1 MSQPAEDDYGDDEYY
16 GRNYEIGDY
25 ILKCT
30 CPACP
35 EQYDVFTQTKPGVIE
50 LVGYLR
56 LRHGYFRAD
65 VPYCG
70 GETVYTTNTRGD
82 GIFDEDERIP
92 ELTNAIKAIDEWC
105 TNRKKHE
112 QSE

>member
-1 MSQPAEDDYGDDEYY
+1 MSQAAEDDDYEI
-16 GRNYEIGDY
+16 GRDYEIGDY
-25 ILKCT
+25 TLKCT

-35 EQYDVFTQTKPGVIE
+35 EQYDVYTQDKQ

-56 LRHGYFRAD
+56 LRHGHFRAD

-70 GETVYTTNTRGD
+70 GETVYTTNTKGD

-92 ELTNAIKAIDEWC
+92 ELTNAVKAIADWRL
-105 TNRKKHE
+105 NRKKYE
-112 QSE
+112 

>member
-1 MSQPAEDDYGDDEYY
+1 MSQLAEDDNWDEEYY
-16 GRNYEIGDY
+16 GRDYEIGDY
-25 ILKCT
+25 TLKCT

-35 EQYDVFTQTKPGVIE
+35 EQYDVFTQTEPGVIE

-65 VPYCG
+65 VPCCG
-70 GETVYTTNTRGD
+70 GETVYTTNTKGD

-92 ELTNAIKAIDEWC
+92 ELTNAIKAIDEWR
-105 TNRKKHE
+105 NNKKKHAQPE
-112 QSE
+112 

>member
-1 MSQPAEDDYGDDEYY
+1 MSQPAENDFEI
-16 GRNYEIGDY
+16 GRDYEIGDY
-25 ILKCT
+25 TLKCT

-35 EQYDVFTQTKPGVIE
+35 EQYDVFTRDEQQDE
-50 LVGYLR
+50 QCVGYLR

-70 GETVYTTNTRGD
+70 GETVYESQPRGD

-92 ELTNAIKAIDEWC
+92 ELTNAIKAIADWY
-105 TNRKKHE
+105 TSRKKI
-112 QSE
+112 